1 MNFEKTPTKVEVE
14 TFWNSA
20 WGPEKDYN
28 EETEWLK
35 RNEERCEEAFRK
47 AQVWKLPVIDKVLFD
62 SIHEN
67 IKTFYSQCSTVCEN
81 LKVKCGKFQ
90 ADSLSSLLSVWH

>member
-35 RNEERCEEAFRK
+35 RNEE
-47 AQVWKLPVIDKVLFD
+47 
-62 SIHEN
+62 
-67 IKTFYSQCSTVCEN
+67 
-81 LKVKCGKFQ
+81 
-90 ADSLSSLLSVWH
+90 